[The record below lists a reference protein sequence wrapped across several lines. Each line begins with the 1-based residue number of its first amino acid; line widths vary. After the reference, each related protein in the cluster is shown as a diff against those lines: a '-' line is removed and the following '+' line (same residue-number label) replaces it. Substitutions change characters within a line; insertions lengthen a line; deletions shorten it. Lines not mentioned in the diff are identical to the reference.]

1 MLGCSKKNYFQIDS
15 LLNIRYKKLRLTCD
29 SVQKENLKDEQFEWL
44 TKRDQQFIKNQ
55 NQTNKEARKE
65 GYDGGQVERMILTDT
80 NTMFVK
86 QRLIELLNSS
96 ALNYS
101 ADKYKVNPTGLYS
114 LDNKTTI
121 KNDETYGYFGNI
133 GVKAISKSKVVVR
146 LFICKGAPSYNSG
159 SFTDTLE
166 IKNNKAI
173 YRNAEFDS
181 SCKIIFSFYR
191 QGIKVEEFTD
201 NYNSGCGFGHAVVAD
216 GFFKKKSSKIPT
228 AKELTDE

>member
-1 MLGCSKKNYFQIDS
+1 
-15 LLNIRYKKLRLTCD
+15 
-29 SVQKENLKDEQFEWL
+29 
-44 TKRDQQFIKNQ
+44 
-55 NQTNKEARKE
+55 
-65 GYDGGQVERMILTDT
+65 
-80 NTMFVK
+80 MFVK